1 NWILPLARAL
11 RGPDGQVVAV
21 VGASLSI
28 DYFRE
33 ALGATLPAGGRIQ
46 LLRDDGIVMLREP
59 AENDAIGRDVAGRPL
74 FRATAESDRDVLR
87 LTDDAGGD

>member
-1 NWILPLARAL
+1 DRTYFKAALADRSGGLHVGVPLRNRVTANWILPLARAL

-46 LLRDDGIVMLREP
+46 LLRDD
-59 AENDAIGRDVAGRPL
+59 
-74 FRATAESDRDVLR
+74 
-87 LTDDAGGD
+87 